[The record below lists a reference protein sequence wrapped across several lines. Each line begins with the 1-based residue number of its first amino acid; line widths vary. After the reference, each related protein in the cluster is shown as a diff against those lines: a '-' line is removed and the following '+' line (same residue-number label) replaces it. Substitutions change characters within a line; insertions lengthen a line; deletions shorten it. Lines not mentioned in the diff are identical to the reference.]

1 MKFIYF
7 LSLVVSLSFLSCN
20 SGNDV
25 TYAEI
30 ETEFG
35 TMKVELYNSTPIHKE
50 NFIKLAKEG
59 FYDDLL
65 FHRIIQGF
73 MVQGGDP
80 NSRDA
85 KPGQRLGSGG
95 PGYTL
100 EAEIGAPHFKGTL
113 AAARQGDAMN
123 PEKRSSGSQFYIIHG
138 GLQTDQNLSSAEN
151 RKGIKYNEAQVKRY
165 KEQGGYP
172 ILDMDYTVFG
182 EVTVGLDI
190 VDKLAAVAK
199 DQSDRPLEDVKMKV
213 TIL

>member
-1 MKFIYF
+1 MKFVYF
-7 LSLVVSLSFLSCN
+7 LGFVLSLSFLSCN
-20 SGNDV
+20 SNGV
-25 TYAEI
+25 TYAQI

-35 TMKVELYNSTPIHKE
+35 NMKIELYNSTPIHKE

-65 FHRIIQGF
+65 FHRIIKGF

-80 NSRDA
+80 DSRNA
-85 KPGQRLGSGG
+85 KPGQRLGVGG

-113 AAARQGDAMN
+113 AAARQGDHAN

-138 GLQTDQNLSSAEN
+138 EKQTDQMLASAEN
-151 RKGIKYNEAQVKRY
+151 RKRIKYNDAQRKRY

-172 ILDMDYTVFG
+172 SLDMDYTVFG
-182 EVTVGLDI
+182 EVVSGLDV
-190 VDKLAAVAK
+190 VDKIAAVQK
-199 DQSDRPLEDVKMKV
+199 DGSDRPLKDVKMKV